1 MATTKHTPGPWS
13 QGRTLRTNQ
22 TQQWTPEQ
30 WQVNQ
35 AIERRLV
42 FYRFTSADEGRSRI
56 LVAQCDREEDA
67 HLIAAAPELLEALK
81 GLVAWA
87 DDLRR
92 EDPAEDLRKARA
104 AIAKAEGNPL

>member
-1 MATTKHTPGPWS
+1 MSGKHTPGPWS

-67 HLIAAAPELLEALK
+67 RLIAAAPDLLKALQAYD
-81 GLVAWA
+81 AWA
-87 DDLRR
+87 KDVPGADKELKALR
-92 EDPAEDLRKARA
+92 EQMRA
-104 AIAKAEGNPL
+104 AIAKAEMRA